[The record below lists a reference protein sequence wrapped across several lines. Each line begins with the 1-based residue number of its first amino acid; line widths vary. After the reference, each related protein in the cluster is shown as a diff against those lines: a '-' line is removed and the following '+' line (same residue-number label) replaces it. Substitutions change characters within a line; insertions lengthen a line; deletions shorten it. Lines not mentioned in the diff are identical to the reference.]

1 MVALN
6 IDPAAVRPADVEVQ
20 HLAEV
25 AQLVVRV
32 AAALIVG
39 QQDRRERDALAI
51 DHGFGIGLLVAAVAG
66 KRRFQLRAVG
76 NVGRIG
82 DNDDIAVPIHT
93 ELCLRAA
100 QQRRDVAQADVVR
113 LAAVAAGQ
121 RVGLERD
128 VAAVELDGLAAHI
141 GRAVRRNALLRH
153 GAERT
158 LMKAL
163 SFRGRK
169 AVRAR
174 IQREIVDR
182 DDVFLHRDARAV
194 VVVHKRLGE
203 SEAVG
208 HHHVLKQRVDLCIRV
223 VGQLGGERLFDCGAA
238 VGLGVLHRQRKPTVR
253 CNGKRD
259 RAGRGGLAHLGD
271 LRGDLGKDRI
281 ELISVGKRLAR
292 LVAVVAVTVV
302 AEVGKAVL
310 GHLGAHIHRVDHFLG
325 EAEFGLDRAAAVKL
339 KRRIGDLAHAAA
351 QKDGQHAHYQRRG
364 EKLFH
369 GISLLW

>member
-1 MVALN
+1 M
-6 IDPAAVRPADVEVQ
+6 
-20 HLAEV
+20 
-25 AQLVVRV
+25 
-32 AAALIVG
+32 
-39 QQDRRERDALAI
+39 
-51 DHGFGIGLLVAAVAG
+51 AVAG
-66 KRRFQLRAVG
+66 KRRLHLRSVWL
-76 NVGRIG
+76 IG
-82 DNDDIAVPIHT
+82 FIWYDNDIAVPVHAK
-93 ELCLRAA
+93 LRVRAV
-100 QQRRDVAQADVVR
+100 QERRNIAQADVVR

-128 VAAVELDGLAAHI
+128 VVAVELDGLAAHI
-141 GRAVRRNALLRH
+141 GLAARGNALLCH
-153 GAERT
+153 SAERT
-158 LMKAL
+158 LVQAL
-163 SFRGRK
+163 GFRGRK

-174 IQREIVDR
+174 IQREVVDR
-182 DDVFLHRDARAV
+182 DDVFLHRDAGSG
-194 VVVHKRLGE
+194 VVVHKRFGE

-208 HHHVLKQRVDLCIRV
+208 HHHVLKQRVDLCVRV

-238 VGLGVLHRQRKPTVR
+238 VGLGVLHRQRKPAVR

-259 RAGRGGLAHLGD
+259 RAGRGGLAHLGN

-292 LVAVVAVTVV
+292 LVAVVAVAIVV
-302 AEVGKAVL
+302 KVGKAVL
-310 GHLGAHIHRVDHFLG
+310 GHLGAHIHCVDHFLG

-369 GISLLW
+369 GVSLLW